1 MRYSCNSTSGVTLTE
16 IMLAF
21 LILVIATFSAAGVIS
36 FGHRGT
42 VADFRQVEAM
52 QILVDRMNKLMNM
65 PYASLDSFLVS
76 AGDDE
81 HTFSDPIEGVVFG
94 ENVQNEKHSYR
105 IRATLKRQKIVF
117 DSLMELAFPN
127 PAYEPASPST
137 WLFQDRPLASFD
149 DAANP
154 YKIIKI
160 TVSVK
165 PVGGVT
171 DDEREFT
178 AVSFVADLES

>member
-1 MRYSCNSTSGVTLTE
+1 MRYPCHATSGVTLIE

-21 LILVIATFSAAGVIS
+21 LILVTAAFSAAGVIS

-52 QILVDRMNKLMNM
+52 QIMVDRMNKLMNM

-76 AGDDE
+76 AGDNE
-81 HTFSDPIEGVVFG
+81 HVFKDPIEGIVFG
-94 ENVQNEKHSYR
+94 DEVKAEKHTYR
-105 IRATLKRQKIVF
+105 IHATLKRQKIEF

-137 WLFQDRPLASFD
+137 WLFQDRPKASFD
-149 DAANP
+149 DTTSP

-165 PVGGVT
+165 PVGGMT
-171 DDEREFT
+171 DEREFT
-178 AVSFVADLES
+178 VVSFVADLES